1 MKNYLN
7 TVLDFPKTVNE
18 ILPKNNFNEL
28 VDNSE
33 KSIYEWIGQ
42 VFIVMALVFLVFMQ
56 GLIVFLL
63 QVLVLCKTNVVQAW
77 GLKSLV
83 LLYNTNEFQTKYKFL
98 QVFFGFPASG
108 S

>member
-42 VFIVMALVFLVFMQ
+42 VFRVMAFVFLVFM
-56 GLIVFLL
+56 LI
-63 QVLVLCKTNVVQAW
+63 NVIGD
-77 GLKSLV
+77 GLKYLV
-83 LLYNTNEFQTKYKFL
+83 YGANNFNE
-98 QVFFGFPASG
+98 S
-108 S
+108 